1 MGPAA
6 RGTWE
11 KEVILRTG
19 ADFAKKYLT
28 SIGLLICLVVLSV
41 FWGFYYRSTELIEK
55 QLLHQGQSFF
65 QEIVLTRQWAA
76 NHNGVYVR
84 LEPGVEPNPYLLK
97 VPGLKVVIRD
107 ESGQPYVLKNPAL
120 ITREISELA
129 AQKGL
134 FRFHITSLNP
144 LNPANAPDP
153 FETDALR
160 KFAAGAKESFSYESR
175 DDDVYFR
182 YMAPLVT
189 EQSCLA
195 CHAQQGYKEGDI
207 RGGISVTSSATETA
221 GKIKESRL
229 FLIFAAILIIS
240 LILAIIYL
248 VARSFI
254 TDLRTAETKLVEMA
268 TQDFL
273 TGLLSR
279 RETFRRL
286 DEELQRSGRLA
297 TPFSVLLLDLDH
309 FKQVNDVHGHS
320 AGDLVLQAVAAALR
334 QGVRPYD
341 LCCRYGGEE
350 FLVILPETALE
361 DAAGIAERLRRDIE
375 NLKITAAKET
385 ALQITA
391 SIGAAA
397 LLGHETIDQL
407 IARADEAMY
416 NAKSSGRNRV
426 CLAEPPRL
434 S

>member
-1 MGPAA
+1 M
-6 RGTWE
+6 
-11 KEVILRTG
+11 RTG

-55 QLLHQGQSFF
+55 QLLYQGNSFF
-65 QEIVLTRQWAA
+65 QEIVLTRQWVAQ
-76 NHNGVYVR
+76 HDGVYVR
-84 LEPGVEPNPYLLK
+84 VEPGVEPNPYLLK
-97 VPGLKVVIRD
+97 IPGLKVVIRD
-107 ESGQPYVLKNPAL
+107 ESGQAYTLKNPAL
-120 ITREISELA
+120 VTREISELA
-129 AQKGL
+129 AQRGL
-134 FRFHITSLNP
+134 FRFRITSLEP

-160 KFAAGAKESFSYESR
+160 KFAAGAKESSSYESR
-175 DDDVYFR
+175 DGEVYFR

-273 TGLLSR
+273 TGLLNR

-286 DEELQRSGRLA
+286 DEELQRSRRLA

-416 NAKSSGRNRV
+416 NAKSTGRNRV

>member
-1 MGPAA
+1 M
-6 RGTWE
+6 
-11 KEVILRTG
+11 RTG
-19 ADFAKKYLT
+19 ADFVKKYLT

-41 FWGFYYRSTELIEK
+41 FWDFYYRSTELIEK

-76 NHNGVYVR
+76 GHNGVYVR
-84 LEPGVEPNPYLLK
+84 LEPGVEPNPYLPK

-129 AQKGL
+129 AQKGM
-134 FRFHITSLNP
+134 FRFHITSLDP

-153 FETDALR
+153 FETESLR
-160 KFAAGAKESFSYESR
+160 KFAAGVNENSAYESS
-175 DDDVYFR
+175 DGEVYFR

-189 EQSCLA
+189 EKSCLV

-221 GKIKESRL
+221 VKIGESRV
-229 FLIFAAILIIS
+229 FLMLAAALIVL
-240 LILAIIYL
+240 LILTIIYL

-254 TDLRTAETKLVEMA
+254 KELKTAETKLVEMA

-273 TGLLSR
+273 TGLLNR
-279 RETFRRL
+279 RETFHRL
-286 DEELQRSGRLA
+286 DEELQRSRRLA

-361 DAAGIAERLRRDIE
+361 AAAGIAERLRHDIE
-375 NLKITAAKET
+375 NLKIAVTKKT
-385 ALQITA
+385 DLRITA
-391 SIGAAA
+391 SIGAAT
-397 LLGHETIDQL
+397 LVGNESIDQL

-416 NAKSSGRNRV
+416 NAKASGRNRV
-426 CLAEPPRL
+426 SLADPPDA